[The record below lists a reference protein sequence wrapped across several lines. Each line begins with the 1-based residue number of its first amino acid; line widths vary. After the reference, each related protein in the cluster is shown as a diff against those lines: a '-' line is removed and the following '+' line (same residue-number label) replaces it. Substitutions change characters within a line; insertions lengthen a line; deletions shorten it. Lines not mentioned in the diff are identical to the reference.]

1 MKFGFG
7 MKIEDLQLARKLV
20 EDATHLRADEKE
32 HVDVGGIYYQFLG
45 PGGEKLTLV
54 RNFDLYD
61 KEPFIDGFDDW
72 PVVLLVDEAAED
84 FGIVQALLKDPNFL
98 LQEKR

>member
-20 EDATHLRADEKE
+20 EDATQLRADEKE

-45 PGGEKLTLV
+45 PGG
-54 RNFDLYD
+54 RN
-61 KEPFIDGFDDW
+61 
-72 PVVLLVDEAAED
+72 
-84 FGIVQALLKDPNFL
+84 
-98 LQEKR
+98 